1 MDLPID
7 VLKIILYP
15 IIEKI
20 PINKFYNLRLV
31 SKDFKNVIDK
41 YDKGFYISLRNIIGF
56 RNNAYEILINEK
68 LRKSYINLKLGLKI
82 LELDD
87 WVINTNNTSLK
98 ELCYP
103 KWEKNN
109 NIWTYTLKSDANKYI
124 KKNKEII
131 KISNLNYEYEYDINN
146 MSDYEVEC
154 NILEKYKNEMEK
166 LFIIFKKIK
175 NKNTIQWLKQN
186 GELD

>member
-1 MDLPID
+1 MDDLPID

-15 IIEKI
+15 IIEI
-20 PINKFYNLRLV
+20 TSINKFYNMRLV
-31 SKDFKNVIDK
+31 SNDFKNIIDK
-41 YDKGFYISLRNIIGF
+41 YDKGFYISLRNIIGI

-68 LRKSYINLKLGLKI
+68 LKKSYINLKLGLKI

-87 WVINTNNTSLK
+87 WVININNTSK

-109 NIWTYTLKSDANKYI
+109 NTWTYTLNSDAKKYI
-124 KKNKEII
+124 KKNNKWI
-131 KISNLNYEYEYDINN
+131 KISDLNYEYEYDINN

-186 GELD
+186 GELN

>member
-1 MDLPID
+1 MDDVPIEI
-7 VLKIILYP
+7 LKKIIYP
-15 IIEKI
+15 IIEI
-20 PINKFYNLRLV
+20 TSINKFYNLRLV
-31 SKDFKNVIDK
+31 SKDFKNVIDE
-41 YDKGFYISLRNIIGF
+41 YNRGFYISLRNIIGI
-56 RNNAYEILINEK
+56 RNNAYEILINER

-82 LELDD
+82 IGLDD

-109 NIWTYTLKSDANKYI
+109 NTWTYTLKYDANKYNQKDYKWI
-124 KKNKEII
+124 QIYK
-131 KISNLNYEYEYDINN
+131 NN

-154 NILEKYKNEMEK
+154 NVLENYKNEMEK

-175 NKNTIQWLKQN
+175 NKNTIKWLKQN
-186 GELD
+186 GELN

>member
-1 MDLPID
+1 MDDLPID
-7 VLKIILYP
+7 ILKIILYP
-15 IIEKI
+15 IIEI
-20 PINKFYNLRLV
+20 TSINKFYNLRLV
-31 SKDFKNVIDK
+31 SNDFKNIIDK
-41 YDKGFYISLRNIIGF
+41 YDKGFYISLRNIIGI

-87 WVINTNNTSLK
+87 WVININNTSLK

-109 NIWTYTLKSDANKYI
+109 NTWTYTLKSDANKYI
-124 KKNKEII
+124 QKNNMI
-131 KISNLNYEYEYDINN
+131 KRSNLNYEYDIKN

-166 LFIIFKKIK
+166 LFLIFKKIK
-175 NKNTIQWLKQN
+175 NNNTIKWLKQN
-186 GELD
+186 GELN